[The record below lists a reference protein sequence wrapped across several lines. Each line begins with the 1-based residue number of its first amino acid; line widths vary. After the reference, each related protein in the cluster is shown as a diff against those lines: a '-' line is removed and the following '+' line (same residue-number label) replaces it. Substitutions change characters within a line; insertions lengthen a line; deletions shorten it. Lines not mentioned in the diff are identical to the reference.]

1 LPAAQTNSLRTQE
14 LDAPGHTPSESA
26 QETTI
31 RYNEPGELYG
41 TDLHRD
47 STARLAEPEAYR
59 TASLDNSETAEL
71 VGESETILPA
81 AVPPVNNTSAPTPQ
95 VSQLTVA
102 ASSAREVRAAPT
114 LSMMESYGQASETP
128 LQFRW
133 WHGAVLALVVLLF
146 VGGLAFGG
154 WYLWSHQR
162 PAAQSTTESPSSSQ
176 GLVSE
181 VPSATPTTASS
192 PKVDTRTTLTA
203 DDEFRTLRDKRT
215 KGDASDTRQIGA
227 GLATAEKKYPNDY
240 RFPYERAKLSIV
252 GVTSHDKAFGA
263 LALAAERAISSGKAE
278 EMLDELNADRD
289 GDFHKLSHG
298 HREWQTLQDALRNK
312 DKDLLKALHH

>member
-1 LPAAQTNSLRTQE
+1 MRRCDKCSLEFPDTFSFCGSCGAALTDSRRCPSCGQLNESKWRFCKSCGTSLLSEPPETQTLPASELPAAQTNSLRTQE

-114 LSMMESYGQASETP
+114 LSMM
-128 LQFRW
+128 
-133 WHGAVLALVVLLF
+133 
-146 VGGLAFGG
+146 
-154 WYLWSHQR
+154 
-162 PAAQSTTESPSSSQ
+162 
-176 GLVSE
+176 
-181 VPSATPTTASS
+181 
-192 PKVDTRTTLTA
+192 
-203 DDEFRTLRDKRT
+203 
-215 KGDASDTRQIGA
+215 
-227 GLATAEKKYPNDY
+227 
-240 RFPYERAKLSIV
+240 
-252 GVTSHDKAFGA
+252 
-263 LALAAERAISSGKAE
+263 
-278 EMLDELNADRD
+278 
-289 GDFHKLSHG
+289 
-298 HREWQTLQDALRNK
+298 
-312 DKDLLKALHH
+312 